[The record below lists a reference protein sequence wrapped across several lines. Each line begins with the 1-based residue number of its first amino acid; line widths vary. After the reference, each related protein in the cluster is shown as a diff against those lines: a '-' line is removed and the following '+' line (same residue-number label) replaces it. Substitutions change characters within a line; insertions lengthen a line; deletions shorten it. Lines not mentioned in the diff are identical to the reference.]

1 LIYQITNHLATNC
14 SIFFINYCLPLLL
27 FKYNS
32 SLGELLFKEL
42 LTIEVNEYIYRY
54 QKSFQRIYR
63 SVSNMLKQHVHED
76 ITTEQFTFLQFIHEE
91 QTVTA
96 SEIAQVFGVGR
107 SAITAVVNRLEQKE
121 LIVRKRNETD
131 RRIVHISLTRK
142 GKKVV
147 L

>member
-1 LIYQITNHLATNC
+1 
-14 SIFFINYCLPLLL
+14 
-27 FKYNS
+27 
-32 SLGELLFKEL
+32 
-42 LTIEVNEYIYRY
+42 
-54 QKSFQRIYR
+54 
-63 SVSNMLKQHVHED
+63 MLKQHVHED

-147 L
+147 LATEEEINRFINEQLAHFNVEDIEKFLLALEQLSQSMEDSTT